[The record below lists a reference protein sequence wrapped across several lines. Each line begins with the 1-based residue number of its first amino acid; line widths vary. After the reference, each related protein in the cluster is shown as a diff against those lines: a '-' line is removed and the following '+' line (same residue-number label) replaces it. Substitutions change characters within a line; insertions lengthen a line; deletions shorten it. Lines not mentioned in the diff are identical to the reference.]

1 MSRLRPVG
9 CSMWFGEAPPHS
21 VSLDILLRT
30 TDAQGQHTHG
40 SKHLA
45 LVDLQRF
52 HDEHTGLSGDAIID
66 ALGRLV
72 RNFAPKD

>member
-1 MSRLRPVG
+1 MKTVG

-30 TDAQGQHTHG
+30 TDANGVHTHA
-40 SKHLA
+40 SKHFA

-52 HDEHTGLSGDAIID
+52 RDERSGLSGADIID
-66 ALGRLV
+66 ALGRMTRALA
-72 RNFAPKD
+72 APHGG